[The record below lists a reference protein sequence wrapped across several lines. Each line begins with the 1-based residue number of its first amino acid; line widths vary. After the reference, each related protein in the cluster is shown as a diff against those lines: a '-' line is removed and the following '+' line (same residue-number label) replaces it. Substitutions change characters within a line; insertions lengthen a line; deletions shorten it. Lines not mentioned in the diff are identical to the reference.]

1 MIRSLDGD
9 DGSIGRDGGSIS
21 GNGASDFNFDV
32 DIDVDVDVDVDLNV
46 DIATGSR
53 AETAGSRRFGTG
65 R

>member
-32 DIDVDVDVDVDLNV
+32 DVDVDVDLNV

>member
-32 DIDVDVDVDVDLNV
+32 DIDVDVDLNV